1 MRPHKYIAR
10 VFTGKGYRYFYDAD
24 EYNAYKY
31 GESHGHRDYPNR
43 PHSRNPKIEVETDFF
58 GREKPVTVKKGK
70 QTGKFYGID
79 LTSDSFGI
87 NFKKPKPV
95 GGSTPQFITESLKAE
110 SEKTRPERER
120 KKREREKLHDILDE
134 EVARKEKRHAESMA
148 SAKKK
153 QEASKKRME
162 KLDKTT
168 KKISDNVDADT
179 MRDIVSFVQ
188 GDPLPFFKR
197 LRKKKQKKQKQKQ
210 ATTKPNYYPNEKAA
224 REAFEASQAD
234 MMKVLNEAKKQHS
247 RRK

>member
-10 VFTGKGYRYFYDAD
+10 AFTGKGYRYFYDAD

-43 PHSRNPKIEVETDFF
+43 PHSRKPKIEVETDIF

-168 KKISDNVDADT
+168 KKISDNVDTDT

-197 LRKKKQKKQKQKQ
+197 LRKKKQKKQKQ